1 MSSRLE
7 SRRQYAKL
15 FLISFPRPKAL
26 RFIDFPRANA
36 FDISRRDAISF
47 GRAFQRQIQREL
59 YPLSIPPLSTLLYPQ
74 IRSARSGKKTD
85 GKKNC
90 TTIEC
95 LNLWNSR
102 GSKKTHRCFRGLT
115 RCALLQ
121 VLSFLRS
128 NYSVD
133 SYGGSRSRQ

>member
-59 YPLSIPPLSTLLYPQ
+59 YPLSIPPVVDTPLSPNSV
-74 IRSARSGKKTD
+74 RSFGEKTD

-128 NYSVD
+128 NYS
-133 SYGGSRSRQ
+133 GGFLRW